1 MGNALSGQTC
11 TPLEFRYIWA
21 MEVLSVT
28 MKRMFSRPR
37 IQRTLNMTQFY
48 MLSTPMAS
56 IKDDFDTADAQ
67 EPQIMPSS
75 FFDTISSQPVSVN
88 LKLCSRLMSWITFT
102 STPWNAR
109 LQQEAFI
116 ANSEDSRQVYSQM
129 MFL

>member
-1 MGNALSGQTC
+1 MWIMHSIGISLHLG
-11 TPLEFRYIWA
+11 LK
-21 MEVLSVT
+21 VLSVA
-28 MKRMFSRPR
+28 KKKMFSTSHT
-37 IQRTLNMTQFY
+37 QETLNMTVFY
-48 MLSTPMAS
+48 MLSTPMVS

-67 EPQIMPSS
+67 EPQIMPST

-88 LKLCSRLMSWITFT
+88 LKLCSRLMFWITFT
-102 STPWNAR
+102 LTPWNAR